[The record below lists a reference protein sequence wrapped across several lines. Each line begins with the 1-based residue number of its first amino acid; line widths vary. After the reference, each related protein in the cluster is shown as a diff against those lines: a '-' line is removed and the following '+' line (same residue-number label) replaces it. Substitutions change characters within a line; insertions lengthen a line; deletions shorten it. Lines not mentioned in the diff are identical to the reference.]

1 MTDLIIT
8 PGSTVLI
15 AGFDDI
21 PSHQFLVEEV
31 FEDCIT
37 GTALTGP
44 LAGEYGEP
52 DIELVLRVLSP
63 DSRGGSQGTEPDQVY
78 RRG

>member
-1 MTDLIIT
+1 MTDFTIT
-8 PGSTVLI
+8 PGCTVLV

-21 PSHQFLVEEV
+21 PAHQFQVDEV

-44 LAGEYGEP
+44 LVGAYGEP
-52 DIELVLRVLSP
+52 DIALVLRVLSRP
-63 DSRGGSQGTEPDQVY
+63 D
-78 RRG
+78 

>member
-1 MTDLIIT
+1 MTDLTIT
-8 PGSTVLI
+8 PGSTVLL

-21 PSHQFLVEEV
+21 PEHSFRVEEV
-31 FEDCIT
+31 FEDLVT

-52 DIELVLRVLSP
+52 DIALVLRVLTAP
-63 DSRGGSQGTEPDQVY
+63 T
-78 RRG
+78 

>member
-1 MTDLIIT
+1 MTDLTIT
-8 PGSTVLI
+8 PGCVVLL
-15 AGFDDI
+15 ASFDNI
-21 PSHQFLVEEV
+21 PAHEFLVQDV

-52 DIELVLRVLSP
+52 DLALVLQVLAGP
-63 DSRGGSQGTEPDQVY
+63 T
-78 RRG
+78 

>member
-1 MTDLIIT
+1 MTNLTIT
-8 PGSTVLI
+8 PGCVVLL

-21 PSHQFLVEEV
+21 PAHQFLVEEV
-31 FEDCIT
+31 LKDCIT

-52 DIELVLRVLSP
+52 DITLVLRVLSRP
-63 DSRGGSQGTEPDQVY
+63 T
-78 RRG
+78 

>member
-1 MTDLIIT
+1 MTNLTIP
-8 PGSTVLI
+8 PGCTVLL

-31 FEDCIT
+31 LKDYIT

-52 DIELVLRVLSP
+52 DIALVLRVLTAP
-63 DSRGGSQGTEPDQVY
+63 T
-78 RRG
+78 

>member
-1 MTDLIIT
+1 MTDLTIT
-8 PGSTVLI
+8 PGCIVLI

-21 PSHQFLVEEV
+21 PEHSFLVEEV

-44 LAGEYGEP
+44 LAGAYGEP
-52 DIELVLRVLSP
+52 DIVLV
-63 DSRGGSQGTEPDQVY
+63 
-78 RRG
+78 

>member
-1 MTDLIIT
+1 MPVTLKDLQ
-8 PGSTVLI
+8 PGCIVLI

-21 PSHQFLVEEV
+21 PSHQFLVQEV

-52 DIELVLRVLSP
+52 DIALVLRVLAGP
-63 DSRGGSQGTEPDQVY
+63 T
-78 RRG
+78 

>member
-1 MTDLIIT
+1 MADLTIT
-8 PGSTVLI
+8 PGSIVLI

-21 PSHQFLVEEV
+21 PEHSFLVDEV

-44 LAGEYGEP
+44 LTGEYGEP
-52 DIELVLRVLSP
+52 DLALVVRILSTP
-63 DSRGGSQGTEPDQVY
+63 S
-78 RRG
+78 

>member
-1 MTDLIIT
+1 MQDTSNIT

-52 DIELVLRVLSP
+52 DIELVLRVLAPESN
-63 DSRGGSQGTEPDQVY
+63 GGSQGTA
-78 RRG
+78 

>member
-1 MTDLIIT
+1 MTDLTIT

-15 AGFDDI
+15 SGFDDI
-21 PSHQFLVEEV
+21 PEHSFRVEEV

-44 LAGEYGEP
+44 LTGEYGEP
-52 DIELVLRVLSP
+52 GITLVLRVLSRP
-63 DSRGGSQGTEPDQVY
+63 T
-78 RRG
+78 

>member
-1 MTDLIIT
+1 MTDLTIT
-8 PGSTVLI
+8 PGSIVLI

-21 PSHQFLVEEV
+21 PSHQFFVDEV

-52 DIELVLRVLSP
+52 DLDLVVQVLSAP
-63 DSRGGSQGTEPDQVY
+63 S
-78 RRG
+78 

>member
-1 MTDLIIT
+1 MTNPTIT
-8 PGSTVLI
+8 PGCIVLI

-21 PSHQFLVEEV
+21 PEYSFLVEEV

-37 GTALTGP
+37 GIAQTGP

-52 DIELVLRVLSP
+52 DLALVMRVLAGP
-63 DSRGGSQGTEPDQVY
+63 T
-78 RRG
+78 

>member
-1 MTDLIIT
+1 MTDLTIT
-8 PGSTVLI
+8 PGCTVLI

-21 PSHQFLVEEV
+21 PAHQFLVEEV

-52 DIELVLRVLSP
+52 DREMIVEVIC
-63 DSRGGSQGTEPDQVY
+63 QGTTSN
-78 RRG
+78 G